1 MKGLDRPMRPRG
13 GFLRTLLLTRSPFP
27 YETADHE
34 EIPCDLCG
42 SADCR
47 VLSTKDRNY
56 LDVRACIC
64 TRCGLI
70 FLNPRMTKEWY
81 GRYYQE
87 EYRAQMARF
96 KGRFDAR
103 PEEEDLAGLYRRGTR
118 HGLALAALAQPYL
131 RRGLTIEVGSSAG
144 GVLNGFKQALD
155 VEVRGIEPS
164 GSEAQWAN
172 RQGIPTDAALIESTA
187 CALPPAANI
196 LCVQSLNHLLSPR
209 FFLGWAHG
217 HLDPQG
223 CLLLEVMNFRHVL
236 RRFQCLRRAIQI
248 DHTYMFVPEVLR
260 HFVIAAGFDILWME
274 QDEDSGPA
282 RRSDPQRAGLPGYH
296 IRLVARK
303 SGRAPF
309 AHIPEMEGVYEHTM
323 QSLESIPLSPIGY
336 FFRHEARYLARRIKS
351 RLRRRGS
358 RGEAGRG

>member
-1 MKGLDRPMRPRG
+1 
-13 GFLRTLLLTRSPFP
+13 
-27 YETADHE
+27 
-34 EIPCDLCG
+34 
-42 SADCR
+42 
-47 VLSTKDRNY
+47 
-56 LDVRACIC
+56 
-64 TRCGLI
+64 
-70 FLNPRMTKEWY
+70 
-81 GRYYQE
+81 
-87 EYRAQMARF
+87 
-96 KGRFDAR
+96 
-103 PEEEDLAGLYRRGTR
+103 
-118 HGLALAALAQPYL
+118 
-131 RRGLTIEVGSSAG
+131 
-144 GVLNGFKQALD
+144 
-155 VEVRGIEPS
+155 
-164 GSEAQWAN
+164 
-172 RQGIPTDAALIESTA
+172 
-187 CALPPAANI
+187 
-196 LCVQSLNHLLSPR
+196 VQSLNHLLSPR